1 MKLAVL
7 ALALAA
13 CSIPEK
19 RAEPDLSC
27 RDQILPTEAASKI
40 TVSGTVRTF
49 ADDMPLDGVMIRG
62 RAGNMALMPVM
73 SHEGGNFFYSYN
85 SNMVPRVGSLDAT
98 FAGYLDTRFYPAVPV
113 ASDIDV
119 AVQMFT
125 ATDAAALVMAG
136 GLTLDPTKGTALVE
150 VVDCNGSPLVGGTV
164 STSPRGP
171 EVRYFADGEPS
182 TTATATDESGRAM
195 IANINPAATTITG
208 SWEGTSVRGHD
219 VVVVANTIVITSLE
233 P

>member
-7 ALALAA
+7 ALAASA

-19 RAEPDLSC
+19 DAEPDLSC
-27 RDQILPTEAASKI
+27 RDQVLPTEAASKI

-49 ADDMPLDGVMIRG
+49 VGDMPLDGVMIRG
-62 RAGNMALMPVM
+62 RAGNVSLMPVM

-85 SNMVPRVGSLDAT
+85 SNMVPRVGYLDAT
-98 FAGYLDTRFYPAVPV
+98 VAGYLDTRLYPAVPV
-113 ASDIDV
+113 ASDIAV

-125 ATDAAALVMAG
+125 AADAAALVTAG
-136 GLTLDPTKGTALVE
+136 GLTFDPTKGLAVVE

-171 EVRYFADGEPS
+171 EVRYFAEGEPS
-182 TTATATDESGRAM
+182 TTATTTDASGRAL
-195 IANINPAATTITG
+195 IVNINPAATTITG

-219 VVVVANTIVITSLE
+219 VVVIANAIVITSLE

>member
-1 MKLAVL
+1 MKLVL
-7 ALALAA
+7 VLALAA
-13 CSIPEK
+13 CSIPAK
-19 RAEPDLSC
+19 VAEPDLSC
-27 RDQILPTEAASKI
+27 RDQILPTEAAAKI
-40 TVSGTVRTF
+40 TVSGTVTAL
-49 ADDMPLDGVMIRG
+49 ADDAPLAGVMLRG
-62 RAGNMALMPVM
+62 RAGNINLMPVM
-73 SHEGGNFFYSYN
+73 SQPDGSFYYSYN
-85 SNMVPRVGSLDAT
+85 SNNVPRVGTLDAT
-98 FAGYLDTRFYPAVPV
+98 FAGYLDTRLYPPVPV
-113 ASDIDV
+113 ASDITV
-119 AVQMFT
+119 AVRMLT
-125 ATDAAALVMAG
+125 AADAAALATAG
-136 GLTLDPTKGTALVE
+136 GLTLDPTKGMALVE

-219 VVVVANTIVITSLE
+219 VVVVANAIVITSLE